1 MAMATKRDRSAAS
14 IVDAVRP
21 AAERVS
27 AEHDLVCWD
36 VTFLREAGRDTV
48 RVACDRRGGVTADD
62 LAVFSE
68 ALSREIDRADVVPG
82 EATYILEVTS
92 PGAERKLAT
101 PEEFEVCTGRV
112 ALISLKDGRTLE
124 GPIAAVT
131 PRSVELEGEDGTI
144 RALFEDIAKAQL
156 VVKL

>member
-14 IVDAVRP
+14 IVGAVRP
-21 AAERVS
+21 TAERVA

-36 VTFLREAGRDTV
+36 VAFLREAGRDTL

-62 LAVFSE
+62 LAVYSE
-68 ALSREIDRADVVPG
+68 ALSREIDREDVVPG
-82 EATYILEVTS
+82 EATYVLEVTS
-92 PGAERKLAT
+92 PGAERRLETA
-101 PEEFEVCTGRV
+101 EQYEVCTGRV
-112 ALISLKDGRTLE
+112 ARLSLTDGRTIE
-124 GPIAAVT
+124 GPIAGVSARAV
-131 PRSVELEGEDGTI
+131 EIGGEEGTT